1 MLSAQEAYRLPALKA
16 SPDWKNFP
24 RRDAGTPRVY
34 SHRGEMSADFDVERK
49 TFKNF
54 PKL

>member
-1 MLSAQEAYRLPALKA
+1 MLSAQEAHRLPALKA
-16 SPDWKNFP
+16 SPGGENFS

-34 SHRGEMSADFDVERK
+34 SHHGEMSADFDVERK
-49 TFKNF
+49 IFKKL